1 MTTDPT
7 SRPHVPLLVVG
18 AGPVGLAAAHELTRR
33 GLRVRIVDARDEP
46 PTTSRAIAT
55 HPRTLEVYDHMGI
68 VDEMLAAGR
77 RITAFTLYQRGRRMT
92 RLDADYSATPTR
104 FPFTL
109 AVDQAD
115 TERVLRGALAR
126 LGVEVEWGTRLAE
139 LAEEDGF
146 VRARLELPGGAQ
158 ELIGTPWLLGCD
170 GGHSLVRKTLGVP
183 LEGESAETWMLAD
196 AQVETALPADSI
208 YWVRTGG
215 VTLMAVPLTE
225 PGRWRM
231 LDTAPRD
238 RSTDP
243 VTVAERLTRMLSAGT
258 GTEFRVAPP
267 RWTSVFTF
275 QQRMVRRM
283 RVGRCLLVGDAAHVH
298 SPASGQGMNTGIQ
311 EAYNLAW
318 KLAMVVHGQASAG
331 LLDSY
336 TAERVPV
343 GEALLATTK
352 RATRM
357 IQLKNPVADR
367 LLPLLFGVLRT
378 VHPLRARVQRGFLGG
393 ISGLNLH
400 YGRSP
405 LTVPSAGARSGPAPG
420 ERITQVDEARS
431 ATPGWQALLAELR
444 DLNWTLLVFS
454 GPGAAH
460 TGERAAAL
468 ADRHKDWLS
477 VRTVR
482 CSAGDGGEGHP
493 APLPLDPGL
502 PAALGGRPGGWILVR
517 PDAYV
522 AARGELLDESALTE
536 AAARAGLT
544 PPD

>member
-7 SRPHVPLLVVG
+7 SRPHAPLLVVG
-18 AGPVGLAAAHELTRR
+18 AGPVGLAVAHELSRR

-115 TERVLRGALAR
+115 TERVLRAALAR

-139 LAEEDGF
+139 LAQDDGF

-158 ELIGTPWLLGCD
+158 EHIGTPWLLGCD

-231 LDTAPRD
+231 LDTSPRD

-243 VTVAERLTRMLSAGT
+243 HTVADRLTRMFSAGT
-258 GTEFRVAPP
+258 GTGFRVAPP

-275 QQRMVRRM
+275 QQRMVHRM

-318 KLAMVVHGQASAG
+318 KLAMVVHGQASDG

-343 GEALLATTK
+343 GAALLATTK

-393 ISGLNLH
+393 ISGLNLR
-400 YGRSP
+400 YGQSP
-405 LTVPSAGARSGPAPG
+405 LTVPSAAAGPGPAPG
-420 ERITQVDEARS
+420 ERITQVDEAGAAS
-431 ATPGWQALLAELR
+431 PGWPALLAELR
-444 DLNWTLLVFS
+444 DLGWTLLVFA
-454 GPGAAH
+454 GPGTAHAA
-460 TGERAAAL
+460 ERATAL

-477 VRTVR
+477 VRTVPW
-482 CSAGDGGEGHP
+482 SAQDGEGHP
-493 APLPLDPGL
+493 APLPHDPRL
-502 PAALGGRPGGWILVR
+502 TAALGGRPGGWILVR

-522 AARGELLDESALTE
+522 AARGDRLDEDALAE
-536 AAARAGLT
+536 AAARAGFT
-544 PPD
+544 RSP